1 MGITREE
8 RRTMNKTAAVAAT
21 LFITIALTGCGST
34 SEPIKTQAPTI
45 TRAVVLSATD
55 SANGI
60 KSKVS
65 SVEKVVTLT
74 EATDVNNLLG
84 RPNGYTSAAVLYDK
98 VANGADGIKCDDP
111 KVAYSGPGVQCGAT
125 VEVWASENAAKA
137 RAAYIQN
144 IGKSHPAMVEY
155 DYLRGNTL
163 LRVTGAMKPSAA
175 RQYNN
180 AFGGALQ

>member
-1 MGITREE
+1 
-8 RRTMNKTAAVAAT
+8 MNKNIIKTVVASV
-21 LFITIALTGCGST
+21 FITIALAGCGST
-34 SEPIKTQAPTI
+34 SEPIKAQAPTI
-45 TRAVVLSATD
+45 TKAVVLSATD

-98 VANGADGIKCDDP
+98 VANGSTGPFKCDDP
-111 KVAYSGPGVQCGAT
+111 KVGGSPGVTCGAT

-144 IGKSHPAMVEY
+144 IGKSHPTMVEY

-175 RQYNN
+175 RQYNA
-180 AFGGALQ
+180 AFGGTQQ